1 MVSSYTLIAYEF
13 ADSFSDLVTDQAE
26 WSQETFG
33 SDSQRGPI
41 GALKHLSKEALEA
54 VESVGTDNLK
64 SELADCFLL
73 ILDASRRAGMKPLE
87 LVKAAQA
94 KMKINRSRQWPKPTD
109 DEPVE
114 HIKES
119 H

>member
-1 MVSSYTLIAYEF
+1 MVSSYTLTAYQF
-13 ADSFSDLVTDQAE
+13 TDAFSDLVTDQAE

-41 GALKHLSKEALEA
+41 GALKHLSKESLEA
-54 VESVGTDNLK
+54 VEAVGTENLK

-73 ILDASRRAGMKPLE
+73 ILDASRRAGMKPFE

-94 KMKINRSRQWPKPTD
+94 KMKINRSRQWPKPID

-114 HIKES
+114 HVKES
-119 H
+119 P